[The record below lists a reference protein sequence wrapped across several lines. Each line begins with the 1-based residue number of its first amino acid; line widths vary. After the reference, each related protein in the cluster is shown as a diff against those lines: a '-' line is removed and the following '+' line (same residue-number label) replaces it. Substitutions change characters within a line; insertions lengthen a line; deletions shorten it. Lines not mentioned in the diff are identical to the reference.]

1 MSSTPRAHLLLC
13 ALLLVTLLALS
24 ACGAAPVGEIAP
36 SLPEATAS
44 VEGASAPAGERASS
58 STPRGALSLAESWP
72 LETRLDHADI
82 PDAAEVW
89 VQMIEAAERSVD
101 LGHFY
106 ANSEP
111 GRALEPVIAAIEA
124 AAARGVEV
132 RLIVDTKLL
141 KGNREVPDRLEALEG
156 IEVRRYKVGK
166 LMGGVQHAKYMV
178 IDGREAFLGSQ
189 NLDWR
194 SLEHVQELGARVDA
208 PPVVAALAALFE
220 LDWALAGGADPV
232 ETLEASRVGAA
243 WPVPTRYGEGA
254 GAIDVEVL
262 ASPRGWLPAG
272 IAWDLPRLIE
282 VIDQAAASVR
292 VQIMTYST
300 VNYSR
305 SRFLELDRALRRAAR
320 RGVAVQLMVSDWN
333 TRKKSLPS
341 IQALQRLPNVSVRIV
356 TIPQWSGGFVPFA
369 RTIHAKFMVVDGA
382 RAWLGTSNWSGDYFF
397 ASRNVGLLVDG
408 APLAQDLTRLF
419 DDLWG
424 SEYAADLDPEAKYE
438 PPKIR

>member
-1 MSSTPRAHLLLC
+1 MSSAHRARLRPCC
-13 ALLLVTLLALS
+13 ACLFVLLAAS
-24 ACGAAPVGEIAP
+24 ACGAAVTEVVAP
-36 SLPEATAS
+36 EPSTAL
-44 VEGASAPAGERASS
+44 EPGPRALAERAEV
-58 STPRGALSLAESWP
+58 PRAAGTMALVESWP
-72 LETRLDHADI
+72 LETRLDHTDVA
-82 PDAAEVW
+82 DAALVW
-89 VQMIEAAERSVD
+89 TQMIEAAERSID

-111 GRALEPVIAAIEA
+111 GRALEPVVEAIEA
-124 AAARGVEV
+124 AAARGVQV

-141 KGNREVPDRLEALEG
+141 KGNREVPDRLEAQAG

-178 IDGREAFLGSQ
+178 VDGREGYLGSQ

-208 PPVVAALAALFE
+208 PSVVASLAALFE

-232 ETLEASRVGAA
+232 ETLDASRVDAT
-243 WPVPTRYGEGA
+243 WPVPVRYGDA
-254 GAIDVEVL
+254 TVAIEVVG
-262 ASPRGWLPAG
+262 SPRGWLPAG
-272 IAWDLPRLIE
+272 VAWDLPRLIE
-282 VIDQAAASVR
+282 VIDGATTSVR
-292 VQIMTYST
+292 VQLLTYST

-320 RGVAVQLMVSDWN
+320 RGVAVQLLVSDWT
-333 TRKKSLPS
+333 TRKKSLPG
-341 IQALQRLPNVSVRIV
+341 IQALQRLPNMSVRVV

-369 RTIHAKFMVVDGA
+369 RTIHSKFMVVDGA

-397 ASRNVGLLVDG
+397 ASRNVGLVVEG
-408 APLAQDLTRLF
+408 APLARDLTRLF
-419 DDLWG
+419 DDLWA
-424 SEYAADLDPEAKYE
+424 SEYAWDLDPEAKYE